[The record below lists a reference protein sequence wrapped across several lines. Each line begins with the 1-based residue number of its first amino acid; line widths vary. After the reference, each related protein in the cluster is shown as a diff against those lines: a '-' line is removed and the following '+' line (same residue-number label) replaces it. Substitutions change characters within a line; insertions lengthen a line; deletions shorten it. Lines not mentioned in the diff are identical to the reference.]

1 MGKIINATEA
11 VRAFSEIINSVKYKG
26 ESYTI
31 IRGGKPA
38 AAIVPV
44 KMAPIGRTLKELRS
58 IINNLPKLGKEAE
71 MFLRDFEEEIKSQP
85 PIPKATA
92 WE

>member
-1 MGKIINATEA
+1 MAKTINATKA
-11 VRAFSEIINSVKYKG
+11 ARAFSEIINSVKYKG

-38 AAIVPV
+38 AAIVPI
-44 KMAPIGRTLKELRS
+44 KAATAGRTLKDLMAV
-58 IINNLPKLGKEAE
+58 INAMPKLGKDSE
-71 MFLRDFEEEIKSQP
+71 MFLKDVEKGIRSQP
-85 PIPKATA
+85 PVLETTA

>member
-1 MGKIINATEA
+1 MGKTINATEA
-11 VRAFSEIINSVKYKG
+11 ARSFSEIINSVKYKG

-38 AAIVPV
+38 AVIVPV
-44 KMAPIGRTLKELRS
+44 KEATPGRTLKDLRA
-58 IINNLPKLGKEAE
+58 IINNLPKLGKDAE
-71 MFLRDFEEEIKSQP
+71 SFLQDVEEGFKSQP
-85 PIPKATA
+85 PLPEMPA

>member
-11 VRAFSEIINSVKYKG
+11 ARTFSEIINSVKYKG

-38 AAIVPV
+38 AAIVPL
-44 KMAPIGRTLKELRS
+44 KEATPGRTLKELQA
-58 IINNLPKLGKEAE
+58 IISNLPKLGKDATS
-71 MFLRDFEEEIKSQP
+71 FLKDFEEGLKSQP
-85 PIPKATA
+85 PIPELTA

>member
-1 MGKIINATEA
+1 MGKTINATEA
-11 VRAFSEIINSVKYKG
+11 ARTFSEIINSVKYKG

-44 KMAPIGRTLKELRS
+44 RVATPGRTLKELRA
-58 IINNLPKLGKEAE
+58 IINNLPKLGKDTER
-71 MFLRDFEEEIKSQP
+71 FLKDVEEGIRSQP
-85 PIPKATA
+85 PIPETMA

>member
-1 MGKIINATEA
+1 MGKTINATEA
-11 VRAFSEIINSVKYKG
+11 ARTFSEIINSVKYKG

-31 IRGGKPA
+31 LRGGKPA

-44 KMAPIGRTLKELRS
+44 ESATHGRTIKELRE
-58 IINNLPKLGKEAE
+58 IIKNLPKLGKDAE
-71 MFLRDFEEEIKSQP
+71 MFLKDVEEGIRHQP
-85 PIPKATA
+85 PVPETTA

>member
-1 MGKIINATEA
+1 MGKTINATEA
-11 VRAFSEIINSVKYKG
+11 ARAFSEIINSVKYRG
-26 ESYTI
+26 ETYTI

-44 KMAPIGRTLKELRS
+44 KEAILGRTLRELKA
-58 IINNLPKLGKEAE
+58 IIDNLPKLGKDAE
-71 MFLRDFEEEIKSQP
+71 KFLKDVEEGIRSQP
-85 PIPKATA
+85 SMPETAT

>member
-1 MGKIINATEA
+1 MAKTINATEA
-11 VRAFSEIINSVKYKG
+11 ARAFSEIINSVKYKG

-38 AAIVPV
+38 AAIVPI
-44 KMAPIGRTLKELRS
+44 KTATAGRTLKDLRAV
-58 IINNLPKLGKEAE
+58 INALPKLGKDSE
-71 MFLRDFEEEIKSQP
+71 MFLKDVEKGIKSQP
-85 PIPKATA
+85 PVPETTA

>member
-1 MGKIINATEA
+1 MRKIINATEA
-11 VRAFSEIINSVKYKG
+11 ARTFSEIINSVRYKG

-38 AAIVPV
+38 AAIVPI
-44 KMAPIGRTLKELRS
+44 KEATHGRTLKELQT
-58 IINNLPKLGKEAE
+58 IINNLPKLGKDAE
-71 MFLRDFEEEIKSQP
+71 SFLNDVEKGLKSQP
-85 PIPKATA
+85 PIPEITV